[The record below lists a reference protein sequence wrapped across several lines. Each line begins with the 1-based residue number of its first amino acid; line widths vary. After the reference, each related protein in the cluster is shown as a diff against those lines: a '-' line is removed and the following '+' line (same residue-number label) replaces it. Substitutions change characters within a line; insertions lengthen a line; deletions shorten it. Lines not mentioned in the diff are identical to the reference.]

1 MAPIY
6 IQIYFR
12 MNSHFFSD
20 ENTLCV
26 AIDASVDHRENIQR
40 YGFSASYCGEAV
52 FFCISGT
59 LRLHQES
66 SSFSRLPVPGAPENR
81 DWRKESE
88 GEKFFRLTVQ

>member
-26 AIDASVDHRENIQR
+26 AINASVDHRESIQR
-40 YGFSASYCGEAV
+40 YGFSA
-52 FFCISGT
+52 
-59 LRLHQES
+59 LRAEKPYFIYIRNPLRS
-66 SSFSRLPVPGAPENR
+66 AGFRFRAR
-81 DWRKESE
+81 RRIAIWKKESE
-88 GEKFFRLTVQ
+88 GGEIFSTDSPMTAPV

>member
-40 YGFSASYCGEAV
+40 YGFPHHIAERPYFFVYQEPSGCIRNPLRSAGFRFRARRR
-52 FFCISGT
+52 I
-59 LRLHQES
+59 
-66 SSFSRLPVPGAPENR
+66 AI
-81 DWRKESE
+81 
-88 GEKFFRLTVQ
+88 GEKNRRERNFFD